1 MGERSSGM
9 DERSS
14 GIRKW
19 DGTTYGNSLMHRWLI
34 SILRNVDIRCVYVFT
49 YVFVIPPCL
58 FRPGFKFIYRYFRER
73 FDDSPLKAFWH
84 TYRNHC
90 VFGQAVIDKFA
101 MYAGRTFDIE
111 IDGYEHFLHLA
122 NKPEGFVQL
131 SSHVGNYEIAGYS
144 LIAENKQLNA
154 LVYFGEKESVMRNRI
169 KMFKHTNIRMIPI
182 RQERLRVG
190 ERSSGFMSHLFEL
203 DSALTKGEILSIPG
217 DRIWGSSKTV
227 SVNFLGKE
235 AKLPLGPFRVIATR
249 GLNALVIHV
258 IKVGTLK
265 YKVIVTPLSYNKQA
279 PRNEQV
285 KELSE
290 KYAAE
295 LERIVRQYPTQWYN
309 YFDFWNT

>member
-1 MGERSSGM
+1 MEERLRV

-84 TYRNHC
+84 TYQNHC
-90 VFGQAVIDKFA
+90 MFGQAVIDKFA
-101 MYAGRTFDIE
+101 MYAGRTFDIK
-111 IDGYEHFLHLA
+111 IDGYEHFLHLSS
-122 NKPEGFVQL
+122 KPEGFVQL

-182 RQERLRVG
+182 RQD
-190 ERSSGFMSHLFEL
+190 MSHLFEL

-235 AKLPLGPFRVIATR
+235 AKLPLGPFRVIATK

-258 IKVGTLK
+258 IKVSTLK
-265 YKVIVTPLSYNKQA
+265 YKVIVTPLNYDKQA